1 MWTAVSKRL
10 NPWPW
15 KTWGY
20 KRFSKNLQTRAFEIV
35 TSASGRHR
43 PIIHGRCHER
53 NGKTQN
59 KHSTLAP
66 GDSPGQAIVE
76 RLNRAERL
84 SRQQCAVE
92 MGLPEGQR
100 SSEWVVR
107 LPAVV
112 SALNGEVTRL
122 TGRKPAEAIK
132 EKAVAAKPSTPFLRP
147 VGKNGKK
154 SSPIINV
161 RYLYQAGELEGGRQ
175 RATDVV
181 WSLKVHNFLPPLVKP
196 NEPIVYY
203 LQDGP
208 KRGFVLEELLAIL
221 PNTTLPF
228 VGDTQ

>member
-1 MWTAVSKRL
+1 MGAVTKEMEKHKTNIRRRL
-10 NPWPW
+10 
-15 KTWGY
+15 T
-20 KRFSKNLQTRAFEIV
+20 EI
-35 TSASGRHR
+35 H
-43 PIIHGRCHER
+43 
-53 NGKTQN
+53 
-59 KHSTLAP
+59 L
-66 GDSPGQAIVE
+66 DQAIVE
-76 RLNRAERL
+76 RIYRAELL

-161 RYLYQAGELEGGRQ
+161 RYPYQPGELEGGRQ
-175 RATDVV
+175 RATDAI

-196 NEPIVYY
+196 NEPNVYY

-208 KRGFVLEELLAIL
+208 KRGFVLEELLAIP

-228 VGDTQ
+228 VSDTQ

>member
-1 MWTAVSKRL
+1 MGAVTKEMEKH
-10 NPWPW
+10 
-15 KTWGY
+15 KTNI
-20 KRFSKNLQTRAFEIV
+20 RRRRTEI
-35 TSASGRHR
+35 H
-43 PIIHGRCHER
+43 
-53 NGKTQN
+53 
-59 KHSTLAP
+59 L
-66 GDSPGQAIVE
+66 DQAIVE

-100 SSEWVVR
+100 ASCCGLCSER
-107 LPAVV
+107 RSHSPHRQK
-112 SALNGEVTRL
+112 TRR
-122 TGRKPAEAIK
+122 GHQRKGSCCK
-132 EKAVAAKPSTPFLRP
+132 TLYSLFTPFR
-147 VGKNGKK
+147 KKWKK

-161 RYLYQAGELEGGRQ
+161 RYLYQPGELEGGRQ
-175 RATDVV
+175 RANDAV

-228 VGDTQ
+228 VSDTQ